1 MDKNEEMREW
11 EKQKELLCEL
21 AEKMRSVDKE
31 REKALEEVIANF
43 KMPTQIRLIDLIPY
57 GKDNAISRKMLLVKA
72 INYGLIPEGVNFH
85 IDRYVRKLIQEA
97 RKDNVIICK
106 PRGGYY
112 IPDEDDVTE
121 LAQYIA
127 KEHRRALAIH
137 TDLVMARR
145 VLEDMEHGRLK
156 KPERR
161 YGDE

>member
-1 MDKNEEMREW
+1 ME
-11 EKQKELLCEL
+11 
-21 AEKMRSVDKE
+21 
-31 REKALEEVIANF
+31 
-43 KMPTQIRLIDLIPY
+43 QIRLIDLIPY
-57 GKDNAISRKMLLVKA
+57 GKDNAISRKMLLAKA
-72 INYGLIPEGVNFH
+72 INYGLIPKGVNFH

-161 YGDE
+161 YSDDT